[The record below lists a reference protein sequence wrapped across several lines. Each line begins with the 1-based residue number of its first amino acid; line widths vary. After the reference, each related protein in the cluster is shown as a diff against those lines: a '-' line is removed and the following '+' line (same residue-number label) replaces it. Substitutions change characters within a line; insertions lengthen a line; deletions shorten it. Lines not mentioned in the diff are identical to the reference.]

1 MLASGF
7 SKIGYGD
14 LDGHAGQR
22 LQPETGGECMARVA
36 VIETTGAP
44 EVIGWATRD
53 LPPPGPGEV
62 RVRHTAVGLNFIDT
76 YHRSGLYPVAL
87 PSGLGSEAAGVV
99 EAVGEG
105 VTVLAQGDRVATY
118 GPGLGA
124 YASER
129 NVPADILYK
138 LPDTI
143 SDEIAAA
150 AMLKGCTAEYLVER
164 AARVEAGMTVLVHA
178 AAGGT
183 GQLLVQWLKHLG
195 ATVIGTVGSADK
207 AERARALGADHVIE
221 YKREDIAERVRE
233 ITGGD
238 GVPVV
243 FDGVGGSTWEASL
256 KSAARRGLIVSFGNA
271 GGPVEGVNLGVLSRH
286 GSLFVTR
293 PTLYDY
299 YASAEER
306 AAGVARV
313 FDLIARGELSVE
325 IGQRFALEDAAAAHR
340 AIEAG
345 ETIGATLLV
354 P

>member
-1 MLASGF
+1 
-7 SKIGYGD
+7 
-14 LDGHAGQR
+14 
-22 LQPETGGECMARVA
+22 MARVA
-36 VIETTGAP
+36 VIEKTGGP
-44 EVIGWATRD
+44 EAIRWETRD

-76 YHRSGLYPVAL
+76 YHRSGLYPVPL

-105 VTVLAQGDRVATY
+105 VTALAPGDRVATY

-129 NVPADILYK
+129 NVPAEIWSK
-138 LPDTI
+138 LPDAI
-143 SDEIAAA
+143 SDEVAAA
-150 AMLKGCTAEYLVER
+150 VMLKGCTAEYLVER
-164 AARVEAGMTVLVHA
+164 AARVQAGMTVLVHA

-195 ATVIGTVGSADK
+195 ATVIGTVGSPDK
-207 AERARALGADHVIE
+207 AVRARALGADHVIE
-221 YKREDIAERVRE
+221 YKHEDIAERVRE
-233 ITGGD
+233 ITGGA

-243 FDGVGGSTWEASL
+243 LDGVGGSTWEASL

-271 GGPVEGVNLGVLSRH
+271 GGPVEGVNLGALSRH

-313 FDLIARGELSVE
+313 FELVSSGVLSVE
-325 IGQRFALEDAAAAHR
+325 IGQRFKLEDVAAAHH

>member
-1 MLASGF
+1 MAR
-7 SKIGYGD
+7 I
-14 LDGHAGQR
+14 AII
-22 LQPETGGECMARVA
+22 EATGG
-36 VIETTGAP
+36 P
-44 EVIGWATRD
+44 EVIGWTTRD

-76 YHRSGLYPVAL
+76 YHRSGLYPVPL
-87 PSGLGSEAAGVV
+87 PGGLGSEAAGVV

-105 VTVLAQGDRVATY
+105 VTALTPGDRVATY

-129 NVPADILYK
+129 NVPAEILSK

-143 SDEIAAA
+143 SDEVAAA
-150 AMLKGCTAEYLVER
+150 VMLKGCTTEYLVER
-164 AARVEAGMTVLVHA
+164 AAKVQAGMTVLVHA

-195 ATVIGTVGSADK
+195 ATVIGTVGSPDK
-207 AERARALGADHVIE
+207 AARARALGADHVIE
-221 YKREDIAERVRE
+221 YRTEKIAERVRE
-233 ITGGD
+233 ITGGA

-243 FDGVGGSTWEASL
+243 FDGVGGSTWDESL

-299 YASAEER
+299 YATPAER

-313 FDLIARGELSVE
+313 FELVASGVLSVE
-325 IGQRFALEDAAAAHR
+325 IGQRFRLEDAADAHR

-345 ETIGATLLV
+345 ETMGATLLI